1 MFPKSAHP
9 YRLLALAI
17 ILASGHA
24 VAGGLDLPSIT
35 AAQQGTSNANGAEAA
50 DPSVIYYNPA
60 GLALMKP
67 GLQVSQGLTLLRLS
81 GRVAVDQA
89 GTTHTAS
96 PTQVNGQG
104 TPTSQPMNGD
114 PTSANTKSPGTF
126 WTTIL
131 GASGLFASMP
141 VNDMVTAGIGV
152 FVPGGANFNYRAGWA
167 GTYQINALALET
179 LNINPSIGIRFDDK
193 HSLGFGVSALAGH
206 VRQTVDIDVQGVVPY
221 LTKSVV
227 DNGAALSNTGNGP
240 GSLVA
245 QVAAAGCPIGN
256 TLGSLTTQ
264 QLNACS
270 QVYNTLGQN
279 LAQGR
284 GFAKVEMYG
293 YGFGFN
299 MGYMFAPQEG
309 TRFGLAMR
317 SKSVMHMY
325 GDLTWYL
332 DGITYNSNTAT
343 VGSALT
349 GDPNL
354 AHYLYN
360 NLRPNTDARGNLII
374 PARYSA
380 NFFHALNDKVDL
392 MGDFTYI
399 ETSAVKEIRVH
410 FKDQQLNGR
419 TVKQGDA
426 IVNTNW
432 RNSFKVSV
440 GGNYHYDD
448 KLMLRTGLQYDKTPV
463 PSDEY
468 RHPGAPDSDRFMLS
482 FGANYKLKKNLTI
495 DAAYSYVKLVDS
507 QSNYHDTCRGTTVD
521 NPDGT
526 YNPNGAPCTSNGGTF
541 KGKFYDTNIHV
552 FGVQMNQKF

>member
-1 MFPKSAHP
+1 MFLKSVHS
-9 YRLLALAI
+9 RHVLALAI
-17 ILASGHA
+17 LAASGHA
-24 VAGGLDLPSIT
+24 FAGGLDLPSIT

-67 GLQVSQGLTLLRLS
+67 GLQVSQGLTLLRL
-81 GRVAVDQA
+81 GGHVAVDQA

-96 PTQVNGQG
+96 ATQVNGQG
-104 TPTSQPMNGD
+104 TPTSQTMNGD
-114 PTSANTKSPGTF
+114 PTSSNTKAPGAF
-126 WTTIL
+126 WTSIL

-141 VNDMVTAGIGV
+141 IDDMVTAGIGV

-167 GTYQINALALET
+167 GTYQINSLALET

-221 LTKSVV
+221 LTKSAA
-227 DNGAALSNTGNGP
+227 DNGAVLTNLGNGP

-245 QVAAAGCPIGN
+245 QVVGAGCPIGN
-256 TLGSLTTQ
+256 QVAGLTSTQ
-264 QLNACS
+264 LDAC
-270 QVYNTLGQN
+270 NTIYGQLGQN

-293 YGFGFN
+293 YGFGYN
-299 MGYMFAPQEG
+299 MGYMFSANEH

-332 DGITYNSNTAT
+332 DGLSYQNAAGG
-343 VGSALT
+343 VLT
-349 GDPNL
+349 GDPSL
-354 AHYLYN
+354 SHYLAN
-360 NLRPNTDARGNLII
+360 NLRPNTDARGNLTI

-392 MGDFTYI
+392 MGDFTFI

-410 FKDQQLNGR
+410 FKDQQINGK
-419 TVKQGDA
+419 TIKQGDG

-448 KLMLRTGLQYDKTPV
+448 KLMLRTGFQYDKTPV
-463 PSDEY
+463 PSAEY

-482 FGANYKLKKNLTI
+482 IGANYKYKKNLTF
-495 DAAYSYVKLVDS
+495 DAAYSYVKLADS

-526 YNPNGAPCTSNGGTF
+526 YNPNGASCTSNGGTF
-541 KGKFYDTNIHV
+541 KGKFYDTSIHV
-552 FGVQMNQKF
+552 IGVQMNQKF